1 MTSPPDG
8 LPLVSGARGAP
19 GGQAVDDAG
28 RLDARDARVADHADD
43 VDQAFQAGQADR
55 GNHADHADQA
65 ENDHAAVAE
74 DAEDAVG
81 VAPHREHVQR
91 GFPARPM
98 RVAILAPTGADTRN
112 AVMLLAEAGLQ
123 TVVMGSVGELAERVA
138 ERVADEL
145 SEAPA
150 RAQARHAD
158 QGPLGAVL
166 ITTEALA
173 PPALAA
179 LRAALAAQP
188 IWSDLPLV
196 LLMPQRSAAL
206 RQSVLPEL
214 VAELGGNTLVLERPL
229 SRASLVSAVHSALR
243 ARERQFQL
251 RDRMDE
257 LAAARETIAQA
268 ANSLETLVQLRT
280 AERDEIQDRLRQ
292 SQKMEALG
300 QLVGGIA
307 HDFNNMLQG
316 ISGSLDVL
324 NKRVATGSTE
334 GMQRTIDSGRRSAD
348 RAAALVQ
355 RLLAFARRQPLKTS
369 AVPLNQLVTS
379 MRDLLRQSLGD
390 TIVLALDLDPT
401 TPRASCDTNQLE
413 NAILNLVI
421 NARDAM
427 PQGGTVTVR
436 TSTVDALVDTT
447 SGAPLDMGEA
457 SAARSRDGGYSIV
470 EVEDTGTG
478 MPAEV
483 RMRAFDPFFTTK
495 PMGKGT
501 GLGLSMIYG
510 FAKQSGG
517 ACDIQSEPGQ
527 GTRVRLI
534 LPAAPSRDGEREVV
548 PAAASR
554 PSPRRGRLL
563 VVEDDDVVRGLVVE
577 ALQDLGFEVHQAAD
591 GAVAMRMLD
600 GPLDLLVT
608 DIGLP
613 GASGVEVAESARR
626 NHPQIPVL
634 FMTGY
639 NRDGAGTAPVLGAGM
654 SLISKPFD
662 MAVLAARVSEMVGQ

>member
-1 MTSPPDG
+1 
-8 LPLVSGARGAP
+8 
-19 GGQAVDDAG
+19 
-28 RLDARDARVADHADD
+28 
-43 VDQAFQAGQADR
+43 
-55 GNHADHADQA
+55 
-65 ENDHAAVAE
+65 
-74 DAEDAVG
+74 
-81 VAPHREHVQR
+81 
-91 GFPARPM
+91 
-98 RVAILAPTGADTRN
+98 
-112 AVMLLAEAGLQ
+112 
-123 TVVMGSVGELAERVA
+123 
-138 ERVADEL
+138 
-145 SEAPA
+145 
-150 RAQARHAD
+150 
-158 QGPLGAVL
+158 
-166 ITTEALA
+166 
-173 PPALAA
+173 
-179 LRAALAAQP
+179 
-188 IWSDLPLV
+188 
-196 LLMPQRSAAL
+196 
-206 RQSVLPEL
+206 
-214 VAELGGNTLVLERPL
+214 
-229 SRASLVSAVHSALR
+229 
-243 ARERQFQL
+243 
-251 RDRMDE
+251 
-257 LAAARETIAQA
+257 
-268 ANSLETLVQLRT
+268 
-280 AERDEIQDRLRQ
+280 
-292 SQKMEALG
+292 
-300 QLVGGIA
+300 
-307 HDFNNMLQG
+307 MLQG

-334 GMQRTIDSGRRSAD
+334 GMQRAIDSGRRSSD

-401 TPRASCDTNQLE
+401 TPRASCDPNQLE

-483 RMRAFDPFFTTK
+483 RKRAFDPFFTTK

-517 ACDIQSEPGQ
+517 ACDIQSEPGR

-534 LPAAPSRDGEREVV
+534 LPAAPSSDGEREVV

-626 NHPQIPVL
+626 NHPQMPVL

-662 MAVLAARVSEMVGQ
+662 MAVLAARVSEMVSQ